1 MWRLFRLACVQRLIV
16 ACVAMIL
23 TLTAPTPSPALIMVG
38 RGNDPVRDAGWPTG
52 ALDVANLK
60 TRVGWYEGP
69 PFGGGEWCFL
79 YRGDLAA
86 LNEALKAFAGI
97 RAPTLQIVLHDGPAN
112 STFLADP
119 KDSKSDPRY
128 DWSFT
133 VWVPASW
140 HRLYNDPRSTF
151 MADQANFRQPVAPPR
166 IDVYLTPKIDW
177 KRVAVPEGVQVV
189 DQRVGVAPP
198 AKGALLKGDV
208 FDMATGKPVPD
219 VTITVEAYKTDA
231 KNHPTWQPTASATGD
246 KLGRYELANVPAG
259 QSRVLLAAPSY
270 ATRSMGYQQ
279 ITDGMAKKYATDL
292 SKAAKVTGTVL
303 DTDGK
308 PVPNVKVRAD
318 NTMGIDGRGYPLPEH
333 PEATTDDQ
341 GQFTLDGLPT
351 GYAQFFAHA
360 ENYFPLESLKLHAVP
375 VERSLELRIVRT
387 GAVKGVVVDKRT
399 GKPTTAGGSIH
410 VEGPGERIG
419 KWGGSMNLNPD
430 GTFEFKSVPPGP
442 YTVSTQPQ
450 LPGVKP
456 DPNAVQINVESGK
469 TVEVTVKK

>member
-1 MWRLFRLACVQRLIV
+1 MWRLFRLSCVQRLIV
-16 ACVAMIL
+16 ACVAAML
-23 TLTAPTPSPALIMVG
+23 TLTAPTPSRALIMVG
-38 RGNDPVRDAGWPTG
+38 RGNTPVSDVGWPAGT
-52 ALDVANLK
+52 LDVANLK

-86 LNEALKAFAGI
+86 LNEALKAFAAI
-97 RAPTLQIVLHDGPAN
+97 RAPALQIVLHDGPAN
-112 STFLADP
+112 NTFLGDEKDP
-119 KDSKSDPRY
+119 KSDTHY

-151 MADQANFRQPVAPPR
+151 MADQPNFRQPVAPPR
-166 IDVYLTPKIDW
+166 IDVYVTPKLDW
-177 KRVAVPEGVQVV
+177 KKVAVPEGVQVV
-189 DQRVGVAPP
+189 DQRVGVQPP
-198 AKGALLKGDV
+198 AKGALLKGDA
-208 FDMATGKPVPD
+208 FDMANAKPVPD
-219 VTITVEAYKTDA
+219 VTITVETYKPDD
-231 KNHPTWQPTASATGD
+231 KKQPWQTIASATGD

-259 QSRVLLAAPSY
+259 NARVVLAAPGY
-270 ATRSMGYQQ
+270 ATRMIGYEQVK
-279 ITDGMAKKYATDL
+279 DGLAKKYVTDL
-292 SKAAKVTGTVL
+292 SKAAKVSGTVL

-318 NTMGIDGRGYPLPEH
+318 NVMGIDGRGYPIPER
-333 PEATTDDQ
+333 PETATDEK

-360 ENYFPLESLKLHAVP
+360 DNYFPLESLKLHAVP
-375 VERSLELRIVRT
+375 AERTVELRIVRT
-387 GAVKGVVVDKRT
+387 GAVKGVVLDRKT

-419 KWGGSMNLNPD
+419 KWGGSMNLAPD

-442 YTVSTQPQ
+442 YTVSTQP
-450 LPGVKP
+450 LIPGLKP
-456 DPNAVQINVESGK
+456 DPNQVQITVESGK
-469 TVEVTVKK
+469 TIEVTVKK